1 MDQSEHSIPHDLYAR
16 LGTSCPAVG
25 ADARCVRTAIDAER
39 LVLHVSHCSSAL
51 IGKHGKDLPF
61 ATAIKLMRLFGT
73 ACKP

>member
-1 MDQSEHSIPHDLYAR
+1 MDQSEHSISAHDIYAR

-39 LVLHVSHCSSAL
+39 LVLHVTHCNT
-51 IGKHGKDLPF
+51 GKYGKDLPS
-61 ATAIKLMRLFGT
+61 AAVIKLLPLAGT